1 MKTHSVTFRSEPWS
15 IVLEKVYIVVGPQAF
30 KDYDP
35 YKEEQL
41 ALEVG
46 FLRITTGS
54 KMTCHDSTKTLIC
67 LILRRKM
74 DSLK

>member
-1 MKTHSVTFRSEPWS
+1 M
-15 IVLEKVYIVVGPQAF
+15 LEKVYIVVGPQAF

-46 FLRITTGS
+46 FLRFTTGS
-54 KMTCHDSTKTLIC
+54 KMTYHDGTKTFG
-67 LILRRKM
+67 
-74 DSLK
+74 